1 MSVTG
6 EAERSPQRVSTAL
19 SHVVTGMWEH
29 TLDVLEEVGYTPTEV
44 ARLVVLDPVE
54 ADPAGIPKSDTET
67 RSA

>member
-1 MSVTG
+1 MTP
-6 EAERSPQRVSTAL
+6 PQDL
-19 SHVVTGMWEH
+19 GP
-29 TLDVLEEVGYTPTEV
+29 LDGLPTEV